1 MGLNFVEFVFFFYMF
16 LGLYML
22 SFFVIVF
29 LKNKKDL
36 FNYPKSKVE
45 GVSIVMPCYNEADS
59 IGEAIE
65 SLLAL
70 DYPKD
75 KLEIIVVDDQS
86 KDNSA
91 DVVRKYCKKYKNVK
105 LIINSRN
112 SGGAAEPTNLGV
124 KSAKYDYI
132 AVADADS
139 MPKQDALRK
148 MIGFLQN
155 DSSVGAVTCSVLVKN
170 PENNLQ
176 RMQAVEYSVIAFTRK
191 LLDMVDAV
199 YVTPGPF
206 ALYRKKILFEVG
218 LFDTKNMTQD
228 IEIVWRL
235 LSHGYKARMCL
246 ATSVYTKSP
255 DKFKK
260 WFKQRIRWNIG
271 GTQTLLKYAPLIMKK
286 GILGA
291 FIVPF
296 FAVSLFLGLIGL
308 SLFSYLLV
316 KRILVTYFV
325 TEYSVY
331 ADVTLIHFQNLQDFT
346 FAPSL
351 LNYFGF
357 VLFILGTYFT
367 LYGLAF
373 IKDKELGKH
382 KVFNISF
389 YMVIYLALYPLVLI
403 VSLYKFARG
412 KYSW

>member
-36 FNYPKSKVE
+36 FNYPESNVE

-65 SLLAL
+65 SLLSL
-70 DYPKD
+70 DYPKG
-75 KLEIIVVDDQS
+75 KLEIIVVDDHS

-91 DVVRKYCKKYKNVK
+91 EVVRKYTKKYKSVH
-105 LIINSRN
+105 LIVNSRN

-124 KSAKYDYI
+124 KAARYDYI

-155 DSSVGAVTCSVLVKN
+155 DNSVGAVTCSVLVKN

-176 RMQAVEYSVIAFTRK
+176 RIQAVEYSVIAFTRK

-199 YVTPGPF
+199 YVTPVPF
-206 ALYRKKILFEVG
+206 ALYRKKTLFEVG

-235 LSHGYKARMCL
+235 LSYGYKARMCL

-255 DKFKK
+255 SKFKG
-260 WFKQRIRWNIG
+260 WFRQRIRWNIG
-271 GTQTLLKYAPLIMKK
+271 GTQTLLKYTPLTLKK
-286 GILGA
+286 GMLGA
-291 FIVPF
+291 FVIPF
-296 FAVSLFLGLIGL
+296 FAVSLSLGLIGL

-325 TEYSVY
+325 TGYSIY
-331 ADVTLIHFQNLQDFT
+331 ADVALVHFQNLQDVT
-346 FAPSL
+346 FVPSL

-357 VLFILGTYFT
+357 ALFILGTYFT

-389 YMVIYLALYPLVLI
+389 YIIIYLSLYPLVLI